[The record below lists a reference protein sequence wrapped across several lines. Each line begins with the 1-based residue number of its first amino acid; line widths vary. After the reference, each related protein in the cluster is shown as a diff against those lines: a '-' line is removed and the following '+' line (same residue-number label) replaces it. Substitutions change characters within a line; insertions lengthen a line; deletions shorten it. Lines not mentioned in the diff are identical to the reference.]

1 MSYTY
6 AHYTLVL
13 LPLRSGQF
21 RALVLADGTPTAYE
35 DSETEYQA
43 FMDGL
48 YLVSRLSGAAT
59 EELQAIWG
67 RPAFSP
73 VRGNLPT
80 AIRAYASAPA
90 VTRQLVGHTA

>member
-1 MSYTY
+1 MPYIY
-6 AHYTLVL
+6 RHYTLIL

-43 FMDGL
+43 FMEGL
-48 YLVSRLSGAAT
+48 YLVARLSGVST
-59 EELQAIWG
+59 EELLASWG

-73 VRGNLPT
+73 VKGNLPS
-80 AIRAYASAPA
+80 AIRAYASTPM